1 MKKETSRVKEYRA
14 ERIKEKKAYNFS
26 VLINDKEIAEFAKTN
41 IPNKSEFIKQAIKN
55 LMHKKMA

>member
-14 ERIKEKKAYNFS
+14 ERIKENKAYNFS
-26 VLINDKEIAEFAKTN
+26 VLINDKELAEFAKKN

-55 LMHKKMA
+55 FMHKKMA